1 MSVTASCIS
10 RTWLTWIDPM
20 KRFRTGVTDVKKI
33 CLVALMF
40 WGAALATGV
49 HGFEN
54 KNTTLKNEDSKTYEY
69 SIKTTDGGIIADEEL
84 LEDNTVIYN
93 SGVSYSKI
101 DSHSQVAICNFG
113 CELTLTETGQTITI
127 KPGDTVVIDKGV
139 LKVR

>member
-1 MSVTASCIS
+1 MASCIS
-10 RTWLTWIDPM
+10 RTWLTWIDTM
-20 KRFRTGVTDVKKI
+20 KRFRTGVKDMKNI
-33 CLVALMF
+33 CLVTLIF
-40 WGAALATGV
+40 WGVALATGV

-69 SIKTTDGGIIADEEL
+69 SIKTTDGGIIADEEM
-84 LEDNTVIYN
+84 LEDNKIIYN
-93 SGVSYSKI
+93 NSGGVSYSKI